1 MYGFLDPCFVDPL
14 RMYGFLDFAVP
25 VCQFTRR
32 VHAQIQTLLV
42 VCNSISIYNKSGK
55 MLHFLDVFKS
65 HMKSLSQQIH
75 ISLPPALNI
84 GMLGQQLSIKY
95 LGFWHLHST
104 NTWQL
109 SGLLT
114 LRLCSVRQGLVLDIV
129 LIFNFLQLSRQV

>member
-1 MYGFLDPCFVDPL
+1 MVLLIHEARCP
-14 RMYGFLDFAVP
+14 
-25 VCQFTRR
+25 R
-32 VHAQIQTLLV
+32 VSIY
-42 VCNSISIYNKSGK
+42 CNNISIYNKSGE

-75 ISLPPALNI
+75 ISLPPVLNI
-84 GMLGQQLSIKY
+84 GMLGKQLTIKY
-95 LGFWHLHST
+95 LGFWQLHTT

-129 LIFNFLQLSRQV
+129 LIFILLQLSRQV